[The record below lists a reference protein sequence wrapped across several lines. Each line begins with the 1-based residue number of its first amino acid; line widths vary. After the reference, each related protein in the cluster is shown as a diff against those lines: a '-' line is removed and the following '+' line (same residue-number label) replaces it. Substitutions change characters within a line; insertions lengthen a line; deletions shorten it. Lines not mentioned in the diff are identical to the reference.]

1 MQPILF
7 EILGFRVHAYGL
19 MMALACASALGLSV
33 WRARREGMDADAVYE
48 LATWLF
54 LGGVVGARVL
64 FAVVHPEAIRSP
76 LDILRVWEG
85 GGVFYGC
92 ILGGLAGT
100 LIYYRRRPFP
110 FLRMAD
116 VVAPTLAIGAFF
128 GRIGCH
134 LNGCCHGSI
143 TQASWGIRFPSGS
156 HAWVDHVDRG
166 LIPVDAPYSL
176 PVLPT
181 QLYAAFSALALFAIL
196 MAYYPRRKRPGQVMA
211 LLMITYPITRWPVEM
226 LRADDAGVFAGVTVS
241 MLISLLLCAAGVAFW
256 LYLRRDQQPS
266 PSPTRG
272 LDAGAVAG

>member
-1 MQPILF
+1 MHPILF

-19 MMALACASALGLSV
+19 MMAVACASALALSV
-33 WRARREGMDADAVYE
+33 WRARREGMNSDAVYE

-54 LGGVVGARVL
+54 LGGVIGARVL
-64 FAVVHPEAIRSP
+64 FVVVHSEAIRSP
-76 LDILRVWEG
+76 LDVFRVWEG

-92 ILGGLAGT
+92 ILGGLTGT
-100 LIYYRRRPFP
+100 LIYYRRHPFP
-110 FLRMAD
+110 FLKMAD

-134 LNGCCHGSI
+134 LNGCCYGSL
-143 TQASWGIRFPSGS
+143 TQSSWGIRFPQAS
-156 HAWVDHVDRG
+156 HAWVEHVDHG

-211 LLMITYPITRWPVEM
+211 LLMIAYPVTRWPVEM
-226 LRADDAGVFAGVTVS
+226 LRADDPGVFAGVTVS
-241 MLISLLLCAAGVAFW
+241 MLISLLLCAAGIALWVR
-256 LYLRRDQQPS
+256 LSSDSEDR
-266 PSPTRG
+266 PTSALGGRP
-272 LDAGAVAG
+272 AHA